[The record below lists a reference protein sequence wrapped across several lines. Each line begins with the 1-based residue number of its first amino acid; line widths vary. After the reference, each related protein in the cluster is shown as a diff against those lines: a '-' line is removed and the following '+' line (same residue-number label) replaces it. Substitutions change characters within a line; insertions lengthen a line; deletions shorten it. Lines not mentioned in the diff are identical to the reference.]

1 MKPRQGKQLT
11 RCAHNPRSSGPI
23 AGGREPIEG
32 GMKEAGVDSTRHGAI
47 TRGLAHLEHPD
58 DHSYRLGSQI
68 ALVRLQVPK
77 DIQQAML
84 KEFRAKGQFL
94 VWSTAK
100 ERDQAWRASPSF
112 GKKPKSAIEDELDD
126 IEDAWEDGESPPF
139 ALTSSAQHLS
149 HLSHLCTTAPPL

>member
-1 MKPRQGKQLT
+1 
-11 RCAHNPRSSGPI
+11 
-23 AGGREPIEG
+23 
-32 GMKEAGVDSTRHGAI
+32 MKEAGVDSTRHGAI